1 MIVDRLLRA
10 SVALTIVLAVVS
22 PGVTANPA
30 DLSAT
35 WRING
40 NGYPGELIVRQA
52 ADGSLSGSI
61 YGDPLSGHHAP
72 GERVAVLLRGPLGR
86 PLQAIVVEVSA
97 DGMAIGGRLFA
108 LNAMN
113 AGASPAR
120 NVFGFSGQR
129 AAAAPPGAPALPASG
144 AGPASIAGS
153 HAIIGNGHPGALAL
167 TQAPDG
173 SVNGTV
179 YGQPMDGHYA
189 SGTGS
194 VALIRY
200 AAPGQPMQLYV
211 GSATPQG
218 LRGEFYALTA
228 GGGASLQ
235 RMRFAWSA
243 TPPGAAQTTP
253 AVLARVAPGT
263 DLRVLAPPARPL
275 PPAGVGALPPPPPP
289 APTPAPPQ
297 LPAGTLLTKP
307 PLQPARLVPGLTVVT
322 QPACGTTFSDPC
334 AEAINP
340 ASAKLTWGARADA
353 THYRVVRGTD
363 WLGTVTA
370 NTREYVDDTLA
381 PGTTAQYA
389 IEALRQTGNIN
400 VGGVAIRGS
409 TGRSNEPA
417 GNTATLL
424 RFDTLEVSARKTV
437 TTPVLE
443 APRNLTAQSIAG
455 PKGRVRLSWTPVA
468 GANGY
473 LVYRDGNPLPVDPA
487 AATRHGFEDTQV
499 PLGQHRYI
507 VEALFTTPTTQR
519 RVNSVG
525 SSAALVDVAFPRPR
539 TLFLSQPAG
548 NGSIDAADAHA
559 RTRCGNLFVALPDC
573 PLADFMRMGTN
584 WEDIWQDRWGDRGLT
599 MNWAQAVFANSLD
612 LDVGRRVNCVPR
624 RGNVTLC
631 WASSHHPEGA
641 GSQVRAAIDFR
652 RARSISVILMDGDRA
667 FFGSWSF
674 AGQIS
679 HYVPRSS
686 MQSGGK
692 TVYVGGQSEPPW
704 SSQHAEKLYGDSA
717 KLDNHTA
724 IDSQGRK
731 AIPHAC
737 LSCHGGRLDPASG
750 QVIGASLLPIVPA
763 RIAFGETYTRRTRA
777 QEEENIRAINQI
789 VLLSNPAP
797 AIAAQIQTMYAGT
810 VQVPG
815 TRANDAAVPPG
826 WRGSEGIYKQI
837 VEPYCS
843 SCHFAQR
850 GTLSFASAADLRTH
864 RDAVQRTVC
873 TDFTMPHSEPLFRRF
888 WTEGGIV
895 SLPGL
900 LSTWLGFNSCGP

>member
-1 MIVDRLLRA
+1 MIVDRLRGA
-10 SVALTIVLAVVS
+10 CVAMTIVLAVVS
-22 PGVTANPA
+22 PSVWANPA
-30 DLSAT
+30 DLSAI

-86 PLQAIVVEVSA
+86 PLQAMVVEVSA

-108 LNAMN
+108 LNAIN

-129 AAAAPPGAPALPASG
+129 AAAAPPGAPALPVSG
-144 AGPASIAGS
+144 VGPASIAGS
-153 HAIIGNGHPGALAL
+153 HAIIGNGQPGALAL

-173 SVNGTV
+173 SLNGTV

-194 VALIRY
+194 VALMRY

-218 LRGEFYALTA
+218 LSGEFYALTT

-243 TPPGAAQTTP
+243 TSPAAAQTPPT
-253 AVLARVAPGT
+253 VLARGIAGT
-263 DLRVLAPPARPL
+263 DLRVLPPPTRPL
-275 PPAGVGALPPPPPP
+275 PPGSIGAAPPPPPP
-289 APTPAPPQ
+289 APPATPPQ
-297 LPAGTLLTKP
+297 LPAGTLLAKP
-307 PLQPARLVPGLTVVT
+307 PLKPVRVVPGLTVIT
-322 QPACGTTFSDPC
+322 QPACGASFSDPC
-334 AEAINP
+334 AEATNP
-340 ASAKLTWGARADA
+340 ASAKLSWGARADA
-353 THYRVVRGTD
+353 THYRVVRGAD
-363 WLGTVTA
+363 WLVTVTA
-370 NTREYVDDTLA
+370 DIREYVDETLA

-389 IEALRQTGNIN
+389 IEALRQTGNIP
-400 VGGVAIRGS
+400 VGAVAIRGS
-409 TGRSNEPA
+409 TGRGNEPV
-417 GNTATLL
+417 GNTATLQ
-424 RFDTLEVSARKTV
+424 RFDTPETSARKTV

-487 AATRHGFEDTQV
+487 SATRHGFEDTQV

-507 VEALFTTPTTQR
+507 VEALFTTPATQR

-525 SSAALVDVAFPRPR
+525 SSPALVDVAFPRPR
-539 TLFLSQPAG
+539 TLFLTQPAG
-548 NGSIDAADAHA
+548 HGSIDSADAHA

-573 PLADFMRMGTN
+573 PLADFLRMGTN
-584 WEDIWQDRWGDRGLT
+584 WEEIWQDRWGDRGLT
-599 MNWAQAVFANSLD
+599 MNWAQAVFANTLD
-612 LDVGRRVNCVPR
+612 LDAGRRVNCVPR

-631 WASSHHPEGA
+631 WASSHHTTGS
-641 GSQVRAAIDFR
+641 GSQVGAAADFSL
-652 RARSISVILMDGDRA
+652 ARSINVILLDGDRA
-667 FFGSWSF
+667 FFGSWSYS
-674 AGQIS
+674 GHIT
-679 HYVPRSS
+679 HYVPPYSI
-686 MQSGGK
+686 QSGGK
-692 TVYVGGQSEPPW
+692 TVYWPGRNEPPW
-704 SSQHAEKLYGDSA
+704 SAQHGEKLYSEQA
-717 KLDNHTA
+717 KLNNHIA
-724 IDSQGRK
+724 FDSQGRK
-731 AIPHAC
+731 AIPHLC

-750 QVIGASLLPIVPA
+750 HVIGASLLPIVPA
-763 RIAFGETYTRRTRA
+763 RIGFGTAYNGQARA
-777 QEEENIRAINQI
+777 QQEEQIRSINRI
-789 VLLSNPAP
+789 VLESNPAP

-850 GTLSFASAADLRTH
+850 GTLSFASAADMRTH

-900 LSTWLGFNSCGP
+900 LSTWLGFNSCGS